1 MAASGDSDHV
11 DRILSDYRSAPI
23 EPRLR
28 AALEFL
34 EKLVIAPD
42 AMTPEDARRALTAG
56 VSKRALREASY
67 VAFVFGVMDRLAD
80 GFGFEPETGK
90 ELIWTARILLR
101 LGYGIASVPG

>member
-11 DRILSDYRSAPI
+11 ARILADYRSAPI
-23 EPRLR
+23 ESRLR

-42 AMTPEDARRALTAG
+42 AMTPEDARRAVAAG
-56 VSKRALREASY
+56 VSKRALREAAY

-80 GFGFEPETGK
+80 AFGFEAESGK
-90 ELIWTARILLR
+90 ELVWTARLLLR

>member
-11 DRILSDYRSAPI
+11 ARILADYRTAPI
-23 EPRLR
+23 DARLR

-42 AMTPEDARRALTAG
+42 AMTPDDARRAIGAG
-56 VSKRALREASY
+56 VSKQALSEAAY

-80 GFGFEPETGK
+80 AFGFEPETGK
-90 ELIWTARILLR
+90 ELVWTARILLR
-101 LGYGIASVPG
+101 LGYGVGSVPG